1 MKNRH
6 LARALT
12 AGITAAALSGLVA
25 LPAAQAAETVTIVDP
40 DASPATRS
48 LFSYLDD
55 VRGEGILFG
64 HQHTTSYGLTVTGA
78 GRHQVRRQE
87 HDRRLPGGLR
97 LGHAD
102 PAGRRGPG
110 LGEQHDRAEHR
121 CPRRLH
127 REGARARRHQH
138 PVRAHG
144 ELRHR
149 RQLLRHHGRH
159 AARGPARRREER
171 RPQRVPGQHRRRG
184 GRRPRRRGRTS
195 SRSSSGRG
203 TRTRAPGSGG
213 VPRSAPPASTRS
225 SSATRSSTCATSRA
239 SPTSCT
245 RSVRAAGS
253 AGTPTRTCAPTPATS
268 SSTSSASTRTTT
280 PARPRSSTA
289 WSRTS
294 A

>member
-48 LFSYLDD
+48 LFSYLDG

-78 GRHQVRRQE
+78 GRHQVGRQE

-110 LGEQHDRAEHR
+110 LGGQHDRAEHR
-121 CPRRLH
+121 GPRRLH
-127 REGARARRHQH
+127 RQGARPRRHQH

-184 GRRPRRRGRTS
+184 RRRPRRRGQPHPDHLPAVARERRLLVLVGCRVRLPRRVQGALPLHGRVPARRQGRLQLPVRV
-195 SRSSSGRG
+195 RSGQRV
-203 TRTRAPGSGG
+203 RRERRA
-213 VPRSAPPASTRS
+213 
-225 SSATRSSTCATSRA
+225 
-239 SPTSCT
+239 
-245 RSVRAAGS
+245 
-253 AGTPTRTCAPTPATS
+253 RTCAPTPATS
-268 SSTSSASTRTTT
+268 SSTSSASTPTTT